1 MRLEDNFKEGDPQGL
16 CLADVADYSNLFN
29 RYYAG
34 LCGFAEKI
42 IGENYAEDV
51 VGDVF
56 LKLWEGKHVFCSEL
70 HLKAF
75 LYRAVKNGCLNFIK
89 MTGRAEHR
97 HQFYQEEILADENAF
112 ILAVIQAEVVRELHV
127 AIGDL
132 PPQAGKIIKLTY
144 LDGLS
149 NQEAADHLGLSIQTV
164 KNQKLRG
171 LGILKKIL
179 PRIKLSWGILLPY
192 LLLMNE
198 ALFNYI

>member
-1 MRLEDNFKEGDPQGL
+1 MTLEDNFKDLESQGL
-16 CLADVADYSNLFN
+16 CLNDVADYSNLFN

-42 IGENYAEDV
+42 IGDNYAEDI

-56 LKLWEGKHVFCSEL
+56 LKLWEGKYVFGSEV

-75 LYRAVKNGCLNFIK
+75 LYRAVKNGCLNLIK
-89 MTGRAEHR
+89 MTGRAENR
-97 HQFYQEEILADENAF
+97 HLFYHEEIAGEENAF
-112 ILAVIQAEVVRELHV
+112 LLAVTQAEVVRALHV
-127 AIGDL
+127 AISDL
-132 PPQAGKIIKLTY
+132 PAQAGRIIRLTY

-171 LGILKKIL
+171 LGILKKRL
-179 PRIKLSWGILLPY
+179 PGSTFFALIWLPY
-192 LLLMNE
+192 LV
-198 ALFNYI
+198 FYS

>member
-1 MRLEDNFKEGDPQGL
+1 MTLEENLKNLEPQVI

-42 IGENYAEDV
+42 IGDNYAEDI

-56 LKLWEGKHVFCSEL
+56 LKLWEGKYEFCSEL

-75 LYRAVKNGCLNFIK
+75 LYRAVKNGCLNLIK
-89 MTGRAEHR
+89 MTGRAENR
-97 HQFYQEEILADENAF
+97 HLFYQEEMGAEDNTFL
-112 ILAVIQAEVVRELHV
+112 LAVTQAEVLRELHL
-127 AIGDL
+127 AISDL
-132 PPQAGKIIKLTY
+132 PPQAGRIIKLTY
-144 LDGLS
+144 LEGLS

-171 LGILKKIL
+171 LGILKKRL
-179 PRIKLSWGILLPY
+179 PGTTFSLLILLPY
-192 LLLMNE
+192 
-198 ALFNYI
+198 FTG

>member
-1 MRLEDNFKEGDPQGL
+1 MTLEDDFKELEPQAIR
-16 CLADVADYSNLFN
+16 LADVSDYSNLFN

-42 IGENYAEDV
+42 IGDNYAEDI

-56 LKLWEGKHVFCSEL
+56 LKLWEGKYVFCSEL

-75 LYRAVKNGCLNFIK
+75 LYRAVKNGCLNLIK
-89 MTGRAEHR
+89 MTGRAEDR
-97 HQFYQEEILADENAF
+97 HLFYQEEIGGEENTF
-112 ILAVIQAEVVRELHV
+112 LLAVTQAEVVRELHL
-127 AIGDL
+127 AINDL
-132 PPQAGKIIKLTY
+132 PPQAGRIIKLTY

-171 LGILKKIL
+171 LGILKKRL
-179 PRIKLSWGILLPY
+179 PGKTLSLLLLLPY
-192 LLLMNE
+192 FACYN
-198 ALFNYI
+198 